1 MTIHGVRA
9 TWAAL
14 LLACN
19 TAAPTPVSAPPPAVT
34 RAHGDEASL
43 ASVTLT
49 AEARERLGVATAAV
63 AERPLRRTRT
73 LPGEVVARPGGV
85 VMITAPVAGLV
96 LAAGGLPRVGS
107 EVIGGQPIARLIPLA
122 AVDRDLRAQAQSR
135 LTAADARLIVG
146 NSRVERAEK
155 LIGSGAGS
163 ERAAEDARVERDIAA
178 AELKAAQARLR
189 MIDRT
194 PLSSDVATVL
204 RAPFHAVVRQVQV
217 ADGQAVAGGAPLIE
231 LVTRDPSWVRL
242 PVLAGERGTLAAG
255 VVQVTPLGAAVPAL
269 AATPVTGPPSA
280 DPVAGTVDMYF
291 ELPAGATLALGERVG
306 VTVAIG
312 AEVVAR
318 VVDRGAVVYDTS
330 GGAWVYVQ
338 VGDGRYDRRR
348 VEVAEVV
355 DGLAVLSRG
364 PEVGAEVVVAGAV
377 DLYGTEFGAGH

>member
-9 TWAAL
+9 TWEAL

-19 TAAPTPVSAPPPAVT
+19 TATPASVSAPPPAVT

-49 AEARERLGVATAAV
+49 AEARERLGVTTAAV

-135 LTAADARLIVG
+135 IAAADARLIVG

-163 ERAAEDARVERDIAA
+163 QRAAEDARVERDIAA

-194 PLSSDVATVL
+194 ALSSDVATIL

-217 ADGQAVAGGAPLIE
+217 ADGQAVAGGASLIE
-231 LVTRDPSWVRL
+231 LVNAIRRGSACPCWPASAEPSPRASSWSRRSA
-242 PVLAGERGTLAAG
+242 PPCPRSRR
-255 VVQVTPLGAAVPAL
+255 
-269 AATPVTGPPSA
+269 PPS
-280 DPVAGTVDMYF
+280 
-291 ELPAGATLALGERVG
+291 PARPRPTRRDDQHDGPRRPGHR
-306 VTVAIG
+306 
-312 AEVVAR
+312 AR
-318 VVDRGAVVYDTS
+318 
-330 GGAWVYVQ
+330 
-338 VGDGRYDRRR
+338 
-348 VEVAEVV
+348 
-355 DGLAVLSRG
+355 
-364 PEVGAEVVVAGAV
+364 
-377 DLYGTEFGAGH
+377 